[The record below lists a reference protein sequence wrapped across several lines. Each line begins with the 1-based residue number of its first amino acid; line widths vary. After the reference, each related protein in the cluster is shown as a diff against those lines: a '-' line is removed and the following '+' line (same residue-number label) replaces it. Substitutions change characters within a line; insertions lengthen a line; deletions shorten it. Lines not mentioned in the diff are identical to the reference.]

1 MRIGTP
7 AAAHLRV
14 QTGRMNRSGH
24 SVAKVVVLTGVLIA
38 TLGTSN
44 TAPAHAS
51 LRLVEG
57 SAQESTWSHWVWPVP
72 PPHSITRGFQA
83 PATRYSAGHRGIDIA
98 AVAGEPL
105 SAPADAVVHFSGR
118 VVDRPVLTLETDDG
132 LLISFEPV
140 ESSVP
145 AGTRVGKGDVIATS
159 ARGGHCDA
167 ACVHLG
173 VRRDGEYLNPLLFL
187 GGLVRAVLLPLS

>member
-1 MRIGTP
+1 
-7 AAAHLRV
+7 
-14 QTGRMNRSGH
+14 
-24 SVAKVVVLTGVLIA
+24 
-38 TLGTSN
+38 
-44 TAPAHAS
+44 
-51 LRLVEG
+51 
-57 SAQESTWSHWVWPVP
+57 
-72 PPHSITRGFQA
+72 
-83 PATRYSAGHRGIDIA
+83 
-98 AVAGEPL
+98 
-105 SAPADAVVHFSGR
+105 VHFSGR

-159 ARGGHCDA
+159 ARGGHYDA